1 MTKRL
6 EIPPI
11 VTAFIGLLKSDPSP
25 KDLDI
30 AVLDVD
36 YMLARSDPFV
46 KVDQHVGIDA
56 SNLPTLVRQFCS
68 HHKNLRKNRLAI
80 NTTDTYQ
87 WNHALMDA
95 TSCLLCLCPD
105 NSTAWGDRSRCI
117 LFYLDTF
124 DNKPAAD
131 QCRMDTVSKMDS
143 ISLLQEEL
151 IFLNFLFTRHSNKYV
166 HVHMLLV
173 TFPFPS
179 LLCIICTESS
189 LELY

>member
-1 MTKRL
+1 MENRRTFTRIERAFTATTVLGDTSVGSNANNVSESFDQSARAKLPIKLSTKEKIRQMQAMLQQL
-6 EIPPI
+6 EHE
-11 VTAFIGLLKSDPSP
+11 VAE
-25 KDLDI
+25 
-30 AVLDVD
+30 
-36 YMLARSDPFV
+36 RSDN
-46 KVDQHVGIDA
+46 A
-56 SNLPTLVRQFCS
+56 SE
-68 HHKNLRKNRLAI
+68 I
-80 NTTDTYQ
+80 NDWEDSDDGTEKKSNADEI
-87 WNHALMDA
+87 N
-95 TSCLLCLCPD
+95 
-105 NSTAWGDRSRCI
+105 
-117 LFYLDTF
+117 